1 MKNSIVKLVSLFIF
15 AILVFSCNKDTTAPA
30 LSILG
35 NNPQNI
41 CVGVVY
47 EDAGAVA
54 IDEEDGDI
62 SDKIVVTSD
71 VDSNVAGSYT
81 VKYEVEDQA
90 GNRSEATRTVEVIN
104 CK

>member
-1 MKNSIVKLVSLFIF
+1 MKSISLKITSLLLFVVILF
-15 AILVFSCNKDTTAPA
+15 ACNKDTTAPA

-62 SDKIVVTSD
+62 TDKIVVTSN
-71 VDSNVAGSYT
+71 VDSNEAGSYT
-81 VKYEVEDQA
+81 VKYVVEDKA
-90 GNRSEATRTVEVIN
+90 GNRSEATRNVEVII